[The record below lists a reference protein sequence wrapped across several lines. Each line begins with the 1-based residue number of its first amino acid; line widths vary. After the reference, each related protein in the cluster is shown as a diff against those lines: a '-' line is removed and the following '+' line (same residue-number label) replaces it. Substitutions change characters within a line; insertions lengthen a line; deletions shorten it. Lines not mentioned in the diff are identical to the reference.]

1 MAKRHV
7 VRYFLEVENTYVETM
22 EVLKE
27 LQELAKDGKVEE
39 SAYLSVEKDLET
51 IKTNYERLAYI
62 IFLLNKPN
70 RAKKND
76 YEEKLNKSWY
86 DSLKFSSKEAIIDE
100 SRDALA
106 HFKEVVKEIKDGQRE
121 TK

>member
-7 VRYFLEVENTYVETM
+7 IRYFLEVENTYVETM

-27 LQELAKDGKVEE
+27 LQELANQGKVEE
-39 SAYLSVEKDLET
+39 STYLNVEKDLEV

-70 RAKKND
+70 RVKKND
-76 YEEKLNKSWY
+76 YEEKVNKSWY
-86 DSLKFSSKEAIIDE
+86 DSLKFASKEAIMDE

-106 HFKEVVKEIKDGQRE
+106 HFKEIVKGVKNGQRE

>member
-39 SAYLSVEKDLET
+39 LAYLSVEKDLET

>member
-7 VRYFLEVENTYVETM
+7 IRYFLEVENNYVETM

-27 LQELAKDGKVEE
+27 LQELANQGKVEE
-39 SAYLSVEKDLET
+39 STYLNVEKDLEV
-51 IKTNYERLAYI
+51 IKANYERIAYI

-76 YEEKLNKSWY
+76 YDEKVNKSWY
-86 DSLKFSSKEAIIDE
+86 DSLKFSSKEAIMDE

-106 HFKEVVKEIKDGQRE
+106 HFKEIVKGVKDGQSE
-121 TK
+121 TR

>member
-7 VRYFLEVENTYVETM
+7 VRYFLEVENNYVETM

-27 LQELAKDGKVEE
+27 LQELASQGKVEE
-39 SAYLSVEKDLET
+39 STYLSVEKDLEV
-51 IKTNYERLAYI
+51 IKTNYERIAYI

-70 RAKKND
+70 RVKKND
-76 YEEKLNKSWY
+76 YDEKVNKSWY
-86 DSLKFSSKEAIIDE
+86 DSLKFSSKEAIMDE

-106 HFKEVVKEIKDGQRE
+106 HFKEIVKGVKDGQSE